1 METGRVRRADVV
13 IPAETISRLALPAD
27 ICIHGRQGR
36 DRNNNAPEPVRGGKP
51 MRSLR
56 FMLPLLAAATL
67 TATTAVAQT
76 EIKFG
81 HVGAPGS
88 LFAQSAELYAERA
101 NAKLAGKAKVVVY
114 GSSQLGS
121 DGELLKK
128 LKLGTADLALPSTV
142 MTSVAAEFG
151 VFEMPY
157 LVQSRGH
164 AARIADDVIRTTLS
178 PIAEKQGYR
187 IIGVWENGYRHI
199 TNNKKPIVKPED
211 LQGVKLRVPGGV
223 WRVKMFQAYGA
234 QPSPME
240 LKEVFVALQ
249 TGVMDGQENPLTQID
264 SQKFQE
270 VQKYLSM
277 TGHVYTPAFVTA
289 GASWSRLPAD
299 VQKILAD
306 TAKEVEPQ
314 ILALAEKLDNEL
326 VEKMKKSGIAVNE
339 PDKAAFVNASKA
351 IYEEF
356 SRQVPGGQALID
368 KSLSLAK
375 GGA

>member
-1 METGRVRRADVV
+1 MLSKTSLLPFV
-13 IPAETISRLALPAD
+13 LA
-27 ICIHGRQGR
+27 
-36 DRNNNAPEPVRGGKP
+36 
-51 MRSLR
+51 M
-56 FMLPLLAAATL
+56 TL
-67 TATTAVAQT
+67 TAGTASAQT
-76 EIKFG
+76 EVKFG

-88 LFAQSAELYAERA
+88 LFAQSADLFAQRA
-101 NAKLAGKAKVVVY
+101 NAKLGTKAKVVVY

-142 MTSVAAEFG
+142 MTSIAQEFG

-157 LVQSRGH
+157 LVQNRAH
-164 AARIADDVIRTTLS
+164 AARIADDVIRPTLG

-187 IIGVWENGYRHI
+187 ILGVWENGYRHI

-249 TGVMDGQENPLTQID
+249 TGVMDGQENPLTQIY

-277 TGHVYTPAFVTA
+277 TGHVYTPAFITA

-306 TAKEVEPQ
+306 TAKEVESDV
-314 ILALAEKLDNEL
+314 LALAEKLDNEL
-326 VEKMKKSGIAVNE
+326 VEKMKASGIAVNE

-351 IYEEF
+351 IYDEF
-356 SRQVPGGQALID
+356 SKQVPGGQALID

>member
-1 METGRVRRADVV
+1 M
-13 IPAETISRLALPAD
+13 LKLKALF
-27 ICIHGRQGR
+27 
-36 DRNNNAPEPVRGGKP
+36 
-51 MRSLR
+51 S
-56 FMLPLLAAATL
+56 LAACALFAGAAT
-67 TATTAVAQT
+67 AQT

-88 LFAQSAELYAERA
+88 LFAQSAELYAKAA
-101 NAKLAGKAKVVVY
+101 NAKLGDKAKVVVY

-128 LKLGTADLALPSTV
+128 LKLGTVDLALPSTV
-142 MTSVAAEFG
+142 MTSVAPEFG

-157 LVQSRGH
+157 LVQDRGH
-164 AARIADDVIRTTLS
+164 AARIAEKVIRVDLN
-178 PIAEKQGYR
+178 PVAEKQGYK

-199 TNNKKPIVKPED
+199 TNNKKAIVKPED

-249 TGVMDGQENPLTQID
+249 TGVMDGQENPLTQIF

-289 GASWSRLPAD
+289 GASWERLPAD
-299 VQKILAD
+299 VRKILED
-306 TAKEVEPQ
+306 TAKAVEGDV
-314 ILALAEKLDNEL
+314 LKLAEKLDNEL
-326 VEKMKKSGIAVNE
+326 VDKMKTSGIAVNQA
-339 PDKAAFVNASKA
+339 DKDAFVKASKA

-356 SRQVPGGQALID
+356 SKEVKGGQALID

-375 GGA
+375 GS